1 MQGAQPG
8 ANTETEYLRE
18 RIRSP
23 SRFSVLLLLEAGRR
37 AWSVEDVDRCCTLPR
52 PEVVDALASL
62 ARDGL
67 LEQREDGHFRYAP
80 RSDEDRIGVR
90 SLVAAHRAGRL
101 DSYAVLNEAAMRR
114 IRQSARLLIRSG
126 LHYRDDVAG
135 PAPRIEGM
143 QRVAVESK
151 STDE

>member
-1 MQGAQPG
+1 MQGAQPE
-8 ANTETEYLRE
+8 ANTDTEYLRE
-18 RIRSP
+18 RVRSP

-52 PEVVDALASL
+52 REVLDALASL

-67 LEQREDGHFRYAP
+67 LEEREDGHFRYAP
-80 RSDEDRIGVR
+80 RSDEDRVGVR

-126 LHYRDDVAG
+126 LHYRDDVA
-135 PAPRIEGM
+135 PTTRSIDAMPEQSRD
-143 QRVAVESK
+143 VA